1 MSRTILVCALV
12 LFIPITALAQE
23 ADLPPCPAVVDIP
36 TAAIVAGFRACGEE
50 GLAADSER
58 QIRTLRGRAEPTVVA
73 APVAV
78 VVPPVPSVVEAPVV
92 APVPPPVAATPTPV
106 AAPTAPRLPYIGEA
120 SARMSG
126 SGVPLVTSFP
136 GFLHR
141 RPAPWSERRGLRL
154 WNGLNCD
161 GDFAFAIEVRVDG
174 RVVVPTEMG
183 AAWPPIPVV
192 DSAGRR
198 STAYLIP
205 QGRDRRTGGYVYV
218 PVGGGDHDVEV
229 TMYDA
234 PLGMT
239 PMRIG
244 GGRFRFNPSTSGD
257 LHSLQWHDVD
267 PEERI
272 ACPGR

>member
-1 MSRTILVCALV
+1 MSKAIFVFVLA
-12 LFIPITALAQE
+12 LFIPTIAAAQQ
-23 ADLPPCPAVVDIP
+23 AATPPCPAVVEIP
-36 TAAIVAGFRACGEE
+36 TEAVVAGFRACGEE
-50 GLAADSER
+50 GLAVASER
-58 QIRTLRGRAEPTVVA
+58 RIQILRGHAEVTVVA

-78 VVPPVPSVVEAPVV
+78 V
-92 APVPPPVAATPTPV
+92 APVPPPVVPVTAPVATPTPV
-106 AAPTAPRLPYIGEA
+106 AAPTAPHLPFIGEA
-120 SARMSG
+120 SASMSG
-126 SGVPLVTSFP
+126 GVPLVTSFP

-141 RPAPWSERRGLRL
+141 RPVPWSMRRGLRL

-161 GDFAFAIEVRVDG
+161 GDFSFAIEVRVDG
-174 RVVVPTEMG
+174 RVVIPTEMG
-183 AAWPPIPVV
+183 AAWPQIPVV

-198 STAYLIP
+198 SSAYLIP
-205 QGRDRRTGGYVYV
+205 QGRDRRTGGIVYI

-244 GGRFRFNPSTSGD
+244 GGRFRFNPSTDGD
-257 LHSLQWHDVD
+257 LHSLQWYDVD
-267 PEERI
+267 PEDRI